1 MVYGLDEEPNE
12 DLERKVG
19 AVFQELGEK
28 PRLEAVRLGQEATDK
43 TRAVKVTLGNSTVAN
58 QILRRSAKLKQS
70 ESFSEV
76 FISPDR
82 SLKQR
87 VERRELVEGLKKK
100 VSDDPSKHY
109 FIRNGKICCS
119 DKSD

>member
-1 MVYGLDEEPNE
+1 M
-12 DLERKVG
+12 
-19 AVFQELGEK
+19 
-28 PRLEAVRLGQEATDK
+28 GQQATDK

-58 QILRRSAKLKQS
+58 QIMRRSAKLKQS
-70 ESFSEV
+70 ENFSEV

-87 VERRELVEGLKKK
+87 VERRELVEELKNK

-109 FIRNGKICCS
+109 FIRNGKIGSS

>member
-28 PRLEAVRLGQEATDK
+28 PRLYLEAVRLGQEATDK

-70 ESFSEV
+70 ESFSAV
-76 FISPDR
+76 FIAPDR

-87 VERRELVEGLKKK
+87 VERRELVKGL
-100 VSDDPSKHY
+100 
-109 FIRNGKICCS
+109 
-119 DKSD
+119 